1 MRFVLFLA
9 LIGSPAFAQD
19 DQQSIWDMDCMAVF
33 GPMAYG
39 AESYGNGVIAGVAI
53 GYAVANGWATD
64 RVNEAGQVLGAACRN
79 TPGMTFREAL
89 TIFDQD

>member
-33 GPMAYG
+33 GPVAYG
-39 AESYGNGVIAGVAI
+39 TQTFSTGVTAGVAI
-53 GYAVANGWATD
+53 GYALANGWSPD
-64 RVNEAGQVLGAACRN
+64 RVNEAGQALGAACRN